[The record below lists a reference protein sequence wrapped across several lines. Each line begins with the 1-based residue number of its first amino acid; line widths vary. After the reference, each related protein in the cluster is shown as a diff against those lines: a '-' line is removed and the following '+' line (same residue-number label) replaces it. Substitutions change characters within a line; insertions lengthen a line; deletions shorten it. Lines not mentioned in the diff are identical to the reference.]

1 MVFSS
6 FVFLC
11 AFLPLVFIL
20 HQVIGPVW
28 WKNAVLFAFSLLFYA
43 WGEPVY
49 ILLML
54 ASILINYLLGLG
66 MEHGSPAR
74 NKLLMLLA
82 LVFNLGSILFFKYGD
97 FILTNLGLVL
107 HAQMPVIGLALP
119 IGISFYTFQILS
131 YVLDVYKGRVKVQH
145 SFLSLGT
152 YIALFPQLVAGP
164 IVRYETV
171 EA

>member
-11 AFLPLVFIL
+11 AFLPAVFIL
-20 HQVIGPVW
+20 HQVVRSVR
-28 WKNAVLFAFSLLFYA
+28 WKNVVLFVFSMLFYA

-54 ASILINYLLGLG
+54 ASILINYLIGLR
-66 MEHGSPAR
+66 MENASAAKK
-74 NKLLMLLA
+74 KLLMILA

-97 FILTNLGLVL
+97 FILDNLGLLL
-107 HAQMPVIGLALP
+107 HTKMPRIGLALP

-131 YVLDVYKGRVKVQH
+131 YVLDVYRGKVKVQH
-145 SFLSLGT
+145 SLLSLGT
-152 YIALFPQLVAGP
+152 YIVLFPQLVAGP

-171 EA
+171 